1 MRNIALPFIL
11 VAALGAGIAFQQD
24 VTANDSKDLTLGES
38 QLVIYPYGLMESVRN
53 TDIVVPMQVQLY
65 NPGDH
70 TVELES
76 LTLQT
81 TEGQVLEVVNLGELL
96 VGDSGFVADL
106 YLALESFSL
115 E

>member
-11 VAALGAGIAFQQD
+11 VAALGAGIAFQQE
-24 VTANDSKDLTLGES
+24 VTANDSKDLALGES

-53 TDIVVPMQVQLY
+53 TDLVVPMQVQLY
-65 NPGDH
+65 NPGDN

-81 TEGQVLEVVNLGELL
+81 PEGQVVGLVSLSELACWRP
-96 VGDSGFVADL
+96 VDL
-106 YLALESFSL
+106 
-115 E
+115 